1 MHDIHQRQ
9 PDCERPSRQGIKFV
23 DMRSHSGRVTSAK
36 LRSDAVVVDTSRR
49 KEISKFV
56 CENAKVTLKL
66 RLSRITKKYERA
78 KPSVLN
84 E

>member
-1 MHDIHQRQ
+1 
-9 PDCERPSRQGIKFV
+9 
-23 DMRSHSGRVTSAK
+23 VTSAK
-36 LRSDAVVVDTSRR
+36 LRSDAVVVDTSRGI
-49 KEISKFV
+49 EIVKFV

-78 KPSVLN
+78 KPSMLN